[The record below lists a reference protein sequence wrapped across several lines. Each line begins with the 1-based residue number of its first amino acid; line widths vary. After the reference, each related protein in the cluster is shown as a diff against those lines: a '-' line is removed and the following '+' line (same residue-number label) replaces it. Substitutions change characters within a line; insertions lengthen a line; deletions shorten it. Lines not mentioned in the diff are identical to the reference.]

1 MKKLYLVMAILLN
14 ISFIEVVLAQAPNQ
28 YCPSQIAPTPSTEG
42 CMQYS
47 RFICTCTWTGGPPN
61 EPIFSL
67 SPLIFQAPSQEDVVR
82 SAREQWMC
90 VPNTIYSSA
99 VINCSPE

>member
-14 ISFIEVVLAQAPNQ
+14 TSFIEVTFAQAPNQ
-28 YCPSQIAPTPSTEG
+28 YCPSPNVPASSSEG

-67 SPLIFQAPSQEDVVR
+67 SPLIFQAPNQEDVVR
-82 SAREQWMC
+82 SAREQMMC
-90 VPNTIYSSA
+90 FPNTIYSSA
-99 VINCSPE
+99 AVNCSPE